1 MGENLKEQL
10 SKGRFGISVSHGT
23 ILAFAALILILV
35 IAFTIRVLPLRWENL
50 TAGTAYLN
58 EFDPYYQLGITR
70 HMVDNGLLSP
80 YTDHWVNTMKWFPD
94 GLDMSNSLPAL
105 PMTAAVLYGIAS
117 VFGKIDLM
125 TFCSLLPAVI
135 AALSCLIMYFIG
147 KDMGGR
153 AVGLF
158 SALFLA
164 LAPSYLQR
172 SSLGFF
178 DTEVAGVLGLVLFI
192 FFFMR
197 CMDSNRGLKGSMIY
211 AVGAG
216 LSLAYF
222 IAGWGAAYYILDLA
236 ALFVFV
242 LVMLKRYTP
251 RMLINYSIVMGIGLM
266 IGTKVPYIGF
276 GYLTS
281 AAVLPVAAVFIVLL
295 AAELLRNNITIKS
308 KLTMV
313 IAALVIIVGAF
324 LALWL
329 TGSLSDIA
337 GKFVTVID
345 PFIRSSS
352 PLIDSVAE
360 QRISAWGNLYTEF
373 GITILFFLVGMY
385 FTLRNP
391 TNRNVFLLLFSATGL
406 YFASSMIRLLV
417 ILAPAF
423 AIIAAIGIMGLT
435 KPFFAL
441 LQEAPG
447 SLAKSKRRLAR
458 VSKEYSGIAL
468 LVIFMLLVSAFAFT
482 PQTGGTPRAVT
493 NAYAPTAI
501 SASSLP
507 LGGQSLSQPVNAW
520 LDALNWLNQEANS
533 TTVVASWWDYGN
545 WLSDIGNVT
554 TMADNTTVNSTKI
567 ADLGFAFMGTE
578 NQTLAR
584 LTTYGQQNV
593 KYLVVFE
600 VLWVQESSGTYYV
613 IPAGMGDEGKWMWM
627 ARISANDHDRFI
639 NEGLISATG
648 TWPMWTDNAT
658 VRAESYFGQTNSQ
671 TQRWEWNLRGLNSTI
686 AMILYNMESLYIQ
699 NINSKGTYNLVSTS
713 TAATTPSYLTPVY
726 IGGLDIS
733 PTQYGGLVPLVGIY
747 EINWAKYNAANP

>member
-1 MGENLKEQL
+1 MGENLKERL

-23 ILAFAALILILV
+23 ILAFAALMIILV

-50 TAGTAYLN
+50 TSGTSYLN
-58 EFDPYYQLGITR
+58 EFDPYYQFSITK
-70 HMVDNGLLSP
+70 HMVDYGLLSP
-80 YTDHWVNTMKWFPD
+80 YTTNWVNTMKWFPD
-94 GLDMSNSLPAL
+94 GLPMVNSLPAL
-105 PMTAAVLYGIAS
+105 PMTAAALYSVVS
-117 VFGKIDLM
+117 VFGKVDLM
-125 TFCSLLPAVI
+125 TFCAILPAFL
-135 AALSCLIMYFIG
+135 AAVSCLILYFIG

-164 LAPSYLQR
+164 LAPSFLQR

-178 DTEVAGVLGLVLFI
+178 DTEVPGVLGLVLFI

-197 CMDSNRGLKGSMIY
+197 CMDSNRGPKASILY

-242 LVMLKRYTP
+242 MVMLKRYTP
-251 RMLINYSIVMGIGLM
+251 RMLVNYSIVMGIGLM
-266 IGTKVPYIGF
+266 IGTKVPYIGL

-281 AAVLPVAAVFIVLL
+281 GAVLPVAAVFVVLIG
-295 AAELLRNNITIKS
+295 AELLRNNITIRS

-329 TGSLSDIA
+329 TGSLENIA

-345 PFIRSSS
+345 PFIRASS

-360 QRISAWGNLYTEF
+360 QRISGWGNLYTEF

-391 TNRNVFLLLFSATGL
+391 TNRNVFLLLFSVTGL

-417 ILAPAF
+417 IFAPAF
-423 AIIAAIGIMGLT
+423 AIIAAIGIMGIT

-447 SLAKSKRRLAR
+447 TLAKSKRRMAR

-468 LVIFMLLVSAFAFT
+468 LVIFMMLVSAFAFT
-482 PQTGGTPRAVT
+482 PQTGGTPRAIT
-493 NAYAPTAI
+493 DAYVPTAI

-507 LGGQSLSQPVNAW
+507 LGGSSLSQPVTAW
-520 LDALNWLNQEANS
+520 LDSLNWLNQNANT

-545 WLSDIGNVT
+545 WLSDLGNVT

-567 ADLGFAFMGTE
+567 ADLGFAFMGNE
-578 NQTLAR
+578 NQTLA
-584 LTTYGQQNV
+584 LLSTYGQEHV
-593 KYLVVFE
+593 KYIVVFE
-600 VLWVQESSGTYYV
+600 VLYITQSSGTYYAV
-613 IPAGMGDEGKWMWM
+613 PAGYGDEGKWVWM
-627 ARISANDHDRFI
+627 ARISAGERQRFI
-639 NEGLISATG
+639 DAGLISADQ
-648 TWPMWTDNAT
+648 MWSDNST
-658 VRAESYFGQTNSQ
+658 VRAESYFGETSTT
-671 TQRWEWNLRGLNSTI
+671 TQRWEWNARGNETTI
-686 AMILYNMESLYIQ
+686 EKLLFDMQARYIANATAMLGQQVYADH
-699 NINSKGTYNLVSTS
+699 
-713 TAATTPSYLTPVY
+713 AAPTPQYLTPVY
-726 IGGLDIS
+726 IGGINTN
-733 PTQYGGLVPLVGIY
+733 PTQYQGLVPLVGIY
-747 EINWAKYNAANP
+747 EIDWAAYNADNP

>member
-1 MGENLKEQL
+1 MGENLKERL

-50 TAGTAYLN
+50 SAGTAYLN
-58 EFDPYYQLGITR
+58 EFDPYYQLSITR
-70 HMVDNGLLSP
+70 HMVDYGLLSP
-80 YTDHWVNTMKWFPD
+80 YTDHWINTMKWFPD
-94 GLDMSNSLPAL
+94 GLDMSSSLPAL
-105 PMTAAVLYGIAS
+105 PMTAAALYSVVS
-117 VFGKIDLM
+117 VFGKVDLM
-125 TFCSLLPAVI
+125 TFASILPAVI
-135 AALSCLIMYFIG
+135 AAFSCLIMYFVG

-178 DTEVAGVLGLVLFI
+178 DTEVPGVLGLVLFI

-197 CMDSNRGLKGSMIY
+197 CMDSNRGLKGSIIY

-242 LVMLKRYTP
+242 MVLLKRYTP

-266 IGTKVPYIGF
+266 IGTKVPYIGL

-281 AAVLPVAAVFIVLL
+281 AAVLPVAAVFVVLL

-329 TGSLSDIA
+329 TGSLEDIA

-345 PFIRSSS
+345 PFIRASS

-391 TNRNVFLLLFSATGL
+391 TNRNVFLLLFSVTGL

-417 ILAPAF
+417 IFAPAF
-423 AIIAAIGIMGLT
+423 AVIAAIGILGVT

-447 SLAKSKRRLAR
+447 SIAKSKRRLAR
-458 VSKEYSGIAL
+458 VSKEYSGIAI
-468 LVIFMLLVSAFAFT
+468 LVVFMLLVSAFAFA
-482 PQTGGTPRAVT
+482 PQTGGVPRAVT
-493 NAYAPTAI
+493 NAYVPTAI

-507 LGGQSLSQPVNAW
+507 LGGQSLSQPVPAW
-520 LDALNWLNQEANS
+520 LDALNWLKTNANS
-533 TTVVASWWDYGN
+533 STVVASWWDYGN
-545 WLSDIGNVT
+545 WLTDLGNVT
-554 TMADNTTVNSTKI
+554 TLADNTTVNSTKI
-567 ADLGFAFMGTE
+567 ADLGFAFMGNE
-578 NQTLAR
+578 NQSLAR
-584 LTTYGQQNV
+584 LTAYGQQNV

-600 VLWVQESSGTYYV
+600 TLYITQASGQWYA
-613 IPAGMGDEGKWMWM
+613 IPANFGDEGKWVWM
-627 ARISANDHDRFI
+627 ARISGDDRQRFI
-639 NEGLISATG
+639 DAGLISNQS
-648 TWPMWTDNAT
+648 MWTDETA
-658 VRAESYFGQTNSQ
+658 FGQTNTQ
-671 TQRWEWNLRGLNSTI
+671 TQRWEWNDRGMNSTI
-686 AMILYNMESLYIQ
+686 EMMLYDMQVRYVTNASATFGAT
-699 NINSKGTYNLVSTS
+699 INVDHVAST
-713 TAATTPSYLTPVY
+713 PKYLTPVF
-726 IGGLDIS
+726 IGGINIT
-733 PTQYGGLVPLVGIY
+733 PTEFGYLVPLVGIY
-747 EINWAKYNAANP
+747 EINWQAYNAANP